1 MDVYMN
7 KRFYYLLIF
16 VLNSLCIS
24 AEVRVETME
33 TYEFLAALS
42 RVAGYPEFCQENSSY
57 AQEIDAWFQQ
67 YKDHE
72 TVEYHKKLRST
83 HNIMYDA
90 IATMGVHLTIEN
102 GALVLIPNTKI
113 EETRWAGV
121 NIDEAVSKYNQYYQE
136 TNFHEL
142 YMAHKD
148 EFEQV
153 VDDYRNR
160 VLPYFDEGWY
170 NAFYGVEA
178 KDNFWVVIGFN
189 NGFHNYGVSRQIAD
203 NKRDV
208 FNVGRYN
215 RNDDPASS
223 SSTLIHEFNHSYVNP
238 LLEEASNYN
247 MMKDN
252 GSRLYELSYLAM
264 AKAQAYGIWTA
275 VINESVVRAGV
286 IIYMLEHNY
295 SKKEI
300 EDDIL
305 NNVAC
310 GFTWIPELVEKMRY
324 YKSHRDEF
332 KTLNDFYP
340 EINKCFEEY
349 IVQTEARI
357 KDCTKIQDGTSITI
371 NDDEFSHS
379 AVDPL
384 LNNSTNFNLMKDC
397 GQWLYKLSGLDMQY
411 QSFDNWQAV
420 FNESVV
426 QAGAILSMLKN
437 NENSQKINDAVVDC
451 ISKGFTWMPE
461 LVGILVYYVSHHD
474 KYATLSDFFPDIA
487 KCLNDYVGNVRNKM
501 DSCTGMPPKEN
512 LEKTIDGVLFKFETN
527 QDNPTT
533 LTLVGIGQLNGNTLT
548 IPATV
553 DGMTVKS
560 MGEEVFYQNSNLSKV
575 IIPEGVERIERY
587 AFNRSSLQEVELPS
601 TLKTIGY
608 GAFALCNLTSFH
620 IPASVNTLDYQCIA
634 NNMISSLTIDENNPV
649 FDSRN
654 NCNAVIETATNTLV
668 HATLSTVIPK
678 SVTAIGEQGYNSLQ
692 RMTSVRIPSWIT
704 SIGDRAFSY
713 CKYLETIYCEI
724 EKPFPIGSETFLWAT
739 EATLYVPY
747 GSKELYRSTEGWKLF
762 TNIEEMDETGIHCV
776 TNPDT
781 DNVMYDIRGN
791 RIIAP
796 GKGIIIRNGKKYINK
811 RGNR

>member
-1 MDVYMN
+1 MD
-7 KRFYYLLIF
+7 KRFYLLLII

-57 AQEIDAWFQQ
+57 AHEIDSWFEK
-67 YKDHE
+67 YKDHG
-72 TVEYHKKLRST
+72 TVAYHKKLRTT

-102 GALVLIPNTKI
+102 GALVLIPDTKI
-113 EETRWAGV
+113 EETRWSGV
-121 NIDEAVSKYNQYYQE
+121 NINEAVSKYNQYYQE
-136 TNFHEL
+136 TKFHEL

-153 VDDYRNR
+153 VDDYRKR

-178 KDNFWVVIGFN
+178 KDNFCVVIGFC
-189 NGFHNYGVSRQIAD
+189 NGYNNYGVSRQIAD

-208 FNVGRYN
+208 FNVGYYN
-215 RNDDPASS
+215 RNEDPAGS
-223 SSTLIHEFNHSYVNP
+223 SSTLIHEFNHSFVNP
-238 LLEEASNYN
+238 LLDESTNYN

-252 GSRLYELSYLAM
+252 GTRLFELAYLAM
-264 AKAQAYGIWTA
+264 AKAQAYGIWTGMLS
-275 VINESVVRAGV
+275 ESFVRAGV
-286 IIYMLEHNY
+286 VIYMLEHNY
-295 SKKEI
+295 TYQLI
-300 EDDIL
+300 ENDIL
-305 NNVAC
+305 NNVAR
-310 GFTWIPELVEKMRY
+310 GFTWTPELVESLRY
-324 YKSHRDEF
+324 YESHRDEY

-340 EINKCFEEY
+340 EINKCLGTFVEQ
-349 IVQTEARI
+349 IEARI

-371 NDDEFSHS
+371 NNDEFSHS

-384 LNNSTNFNLMKDC
+384 LNISTNYNLMKDC
-397 GQWLYKLSGLDMQY
+397 GQWLYQLSWLDMQY

-420 FNESVV
+420 FNESIVK
-426 QAGAILSMLKN
+426 AGAIVSMLSN
-437 NENSQKINDAVVDC
+437 NENSKKINDAIVDG

-461 LVGILVYYVSHHD
+461 LVGMLVYYATHHD

-487 KCLNDYVGNVRNKM
+487 QCLNDYVGNVRNKM
-501 DSCTGMPPKEN
+501 DSCTGIPPKEN
-512 LEKTIDGVLFKFETN
+512 REKTIDGVLFKFETN
-527 QDNPTT
+527 RDNPTT
-533 LTLVGIGQLNGNTLT
+533 LTLVGIGPLNGNTLT

-553 DGMTVKS
+553 DGMAVKS
-560 MGEEVFYQNSNLSKV
+560 IGEEVFYQNNKIIKV

-587 AFNRSSLQEVELPS
+587 AFNRSSLQEIELPS

-634 NNMISSLTIDENNPV
+634 NNMITSLTVDENNPV
-649 FDSRN
+649 FDSRD

-678 SVTAIGEQGYNSLQ
+678 SVTAIGEEGYNCLQ

-713 CKYLETIYCEI
+713 CKHLETIYCEI
-724 EKPFPIGSETFLWAT
+724 EKPFPIGEETFLWAT
-739 EATLYVPY
+739 EATLFVPY

-762 TNIEEMDETGIHCV
+762 TNIVEMEDTGIHSV
-776 TNPDT
+776 TNPEA
-781 DNVMYDIRGN
+781 DNMMYDLRGN

-796 GKGIIIRNGKKYINK
+796 RKGIIIKNGKKLINK
-811 RGNR
+811 